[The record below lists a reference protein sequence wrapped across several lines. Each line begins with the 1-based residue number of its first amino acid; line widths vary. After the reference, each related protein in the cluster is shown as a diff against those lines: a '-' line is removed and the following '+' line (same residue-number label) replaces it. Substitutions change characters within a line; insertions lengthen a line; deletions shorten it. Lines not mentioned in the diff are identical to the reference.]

1 MQQMSVTAL
10 PAWPMRVAKPSLRAW
25 QAPPATPCGVN
36 FVGPVEMAS
45 GLGTSARG
53 YVAALDEARVPVSVQ
68 PWRAG
73 FEAQQRV
80 PFPRQE
86 GPLHSINLI
95 HLNPDM
101 SHIWLHRLAGLM
113 QPERYNI
120 GIWYWE
126 LASTRPEWM
135 ELIAR
140 FDEIWCAS
148 SFMARSFRAVSPR
161 PVKVVRP
168 AVTRAAATGRLTRRD
183 LGLPENAFVF
193 VFMCDAGSRLQ
204 RKNPLAL
211 ARAYLGAF
219 EPRDVAVLLLK
230 FSYANL
236 ASAALEDLRAL
247 VCGRPDVVVLD
258 RVLSTPELADLWT
271 QIDCYVSP
279 HRSEGLGLTVVEAMQ
294 AGRPVI
300 GTSYGGVAD
309 LLTDDTGL
317 CLDYRLAEI
326 EKTVEPYPAGFIW
339 AEPDQA
345 SIAEK
350 MRWAFENREA
360 AGQLAHA
367 GQNCADNLFSVAA
380 TGARV
385 RAEINRIW
393 RAVR

>member
-1 MQQMSVTAL
+1 MSVTAPPTGFVRL
-10 PAWPMRVAKPSLRAW
+10 AKPFLRAW
-25 QAPPATPCGVN
+25 QAPPVTPCGVN

-53 YVAALDEARVPVSVQ
+53 YVAALDEAGVPVSVQ

-80 PFPRQE
+80 PFHRQE
-86 GPLHSINLI
+86 GPLHPINLI

-101 SHIWLHRLAGLM
+101 SHIWLHQLSDLM
-113 QPERYNI
+113 QSQRYNI

-148 SFMARSFRAVSPR
+148 SFMARSFRAVAAR
-161 PVKVVRP
+161 PVTVVRP
-168 AVTRAAATGRLTRRD
+168 AVTHTPAPGRLQRRD
-183 LGLPENAFVF
+183 LGLPENAYVF
-193 VFMCDAGSRLQ
+193 MFMCDAGSRLQ

-211 ARAYLGAF
+211 AQAYLKAF
-219 EPRDVAVLLLK
+219 GPRDGAALLLK

-236 ASAALEDLRAL
+236 ASAALEHLRAL
-247 VCGRPDVVVLD
+247 GRGRPDVVVAD
-258 RVLSTPELADLWT
+258 RVLSTPELADVWT

-279 HRSEGLGLTVVEAMQ
+279 HRSEGLGLTVIEAMQ

-300 GTSYGGVAD
+300 GTPYGGVAD
-309 LLTDDTGL
+309 LLSDETGL

-326 EKTVEPYPAGFIW
+326 EETVEPYPAGFIW

-360 AGQLAHA
+360 AGRLAHA
-367 GQNCADNLFSVAA
+367 GLNCTDNLFSVAA

-385 RAEINRIW
+385 REEINRIW
-393 RAVR
+393 GAAR